1 MYKPQKIKNRQK
13 IKIIWHA
20 RVDFNFVILTKLEV
34 TTYIAFDDILIDF
47 DWLFYTEHSNQHHI
61 IYLN

>member
-1 MYKPQKIKNRQK
+1 MYKPQKSKNRQK

-47 DWLFYTEHSNQHHI
+47 YWLFYTEHSHQHHI